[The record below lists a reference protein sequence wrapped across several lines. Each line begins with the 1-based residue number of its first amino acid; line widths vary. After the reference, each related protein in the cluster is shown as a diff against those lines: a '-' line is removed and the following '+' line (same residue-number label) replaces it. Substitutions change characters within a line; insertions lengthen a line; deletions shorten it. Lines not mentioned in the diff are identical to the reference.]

1 MDKAT
6 CAHRK
11 PKNAKKPIFRCCFAL
26 VVSHLHCVPAE
37 KALRCSSRRRLR
49 IRVKRKGATTS
60 AHFSVFLFYPVG
72 SDHRCV
78 HAGYVAVVYSDI
90 ADGSVR
96 GVLWTVRSADR
107 CTPTHAARRRLFV
120 VPLAPWPC
128 LIPTTTSESVLS
140 STFTGNDSVAPY
152 FTNRRDF
159 RRSVHCFTSLLSI
172 ASHGT
177 SSVLALSQEFRK
189 FKYKSQ
195 WEAQQEE
202 FREFAAL
209 GRRKSVILV
218 KLCDFW

>member
-1 MDKAT
+1 MVTCREAAVKARASMDKAT

-107 CTPTHAARRRLFV
+107 CTPTHAARRRLSLCLL
-120 VPLAPWPC
+120 PLGLANTHHTDSETRC
-128 LIPTTTSESVLS
+128 FLQRSQETTPRHLLYT
-140 STFTGNDSVAPY
+140 
-152 FTNRRDF
+152 RDF
-159 RRSVHCFTSLLSI
+159 RRSVTLDCFTSLLSI
-172 ASHGT
+172 AHGT
-177 SSVLALSQEFRK
+177 APHGYTHTHLLE
-189 FKYKSQ
+189 
-195 WEAQQEE
+195 
-202 FREFAAL
+202 
-209 GRRKSVILV
+209 GG
-218 KLCDFW
+218 D